1 MAKFELEIV
10 TPERKFFKG
19 EVESVNLTTLN
30 GKVQIL
36 AGHVPYVTGLVP
48 GIIKIVENGK
58 ERVGDISG
66 GFIQF
71 ADNKGLILADA
82 AEWPEE
88 IDVDRANRA
97 KERAEKRLKDRKS
110 DDNLDIARAEL
121 ALHRAIARISASTY
135 KK

>member
-10 TPERKFFKG
+10 TPEKKFFKG

-36 AGHVPYVTGLVP
+36 ANHVPYVTGLVP
-48 GIIKIVENGK
+48 GVVKIVENGK
-58 ERVGDISG
+58 EKVGSLSG

-82 AEWPEE
+82 AEWPQE
-88 IDVDRANRA
+88 IDVNRAKEA
-97 KERAEKRLKDRKS
+97 KERAENRLKNKKNQ
-110 DDNLDIARAEL
+110 DDLDITRAEL
-121 ALHRAIARISASTY
+121 ALRRAIARIGASSY
-135 KK
+135 NK

>member
-1 MAKFELEIV
+1 MAKFEIEIV

-19 EVESVNLTTLN
+19 EVESINLTTLD

-36 AGHVPYVTGLVP
+36 ANHIPYVTGLVP

-58 ERVGDISG
+58 EKVASLSG

-82 AEWPEE
+82 AEWPQE
-88 IDVDRANRA
+88 IDINRATEA
-97 KERAEKRLKDRKS
+97 KERAESRLKDRKS
-110 DDNLDIARAEL
+110 DSDLDIARAEL
-121 ALHRAIARISASTY
+121 ALHRAIARISASSHN
-135 KK
+135 K